1 VRDFLHFICTKLH
14 EPLARLGVAQAPKS
28 ALQAGQRVGDRE
40 AVNLH
45 LGLSCRFARAAAQIG
60 QASFLGEKLEHMPK
74 EIPAFA
80 RNRVLNRLF
89 TQWAVLWQAQFALSH
104 AKKREAFGQI
114 QPGEVKPTY

>member
-1 VRDFLHFICTKLH
+1 MPR
-14 EPLARLGVAQAPKS
+14 RRSSPKP

-89 TQWAVLWQAQFALSH
+89 TQCTQWAVLWQAQFTLFH
-104 AKKREAFGQI
+104 AKKREDFGQI
-114 QPGEVKPTY
+114 QQGKVK